1 MCVCES
7 GDKKEREKYRK
18 YFLFRSYDKLYIY
31 IHTLQH
37 QCNLSL
43 ICNKKYK
50 EGNGHDSIW
59 DQITAN

>member
-50 EGNGHDSIW
+50 EGNGHDSI
-59 DQITAN
+59 